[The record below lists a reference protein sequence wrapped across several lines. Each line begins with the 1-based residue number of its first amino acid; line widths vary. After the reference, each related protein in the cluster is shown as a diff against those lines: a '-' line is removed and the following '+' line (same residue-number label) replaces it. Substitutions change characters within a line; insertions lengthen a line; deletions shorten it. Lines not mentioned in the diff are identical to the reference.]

1 MVARA
6 PAVQREPKKPG
17 AVGRVIGALAK
28 LISTLVLALVCSI
41 LLAWLGMTVWWPK
54 ERDLH
59 SEQVLAQELRY
70 LSEDFDGGDWVR
82 PATFARTLTHFVREG
97 SESLGLTGFIAS
109 RHSDPWI
116 RVLQGYAQAMLNV
129 VQIFAVRIAVLALA
143 IPLFSL
149 FGVAGM
155 AEGLMR
161 RDLRRWGG
169 GRESSFVYHHSKRLL
184 GPSMCA
190 ASVLYLASPFSIHPS
205 CAVLPLAML
214 FALGVVLT
222 IATFKKYL

>member
-6 PAVQREPKKPG
+6 PVVRREPKTPG
-17 AVGRVIGALAK
+17 AIARVISALAK
-28 LISTLVLALVCSI
+28 VISTLVLALCCSI
-41 LLAWLGMTVWWPK
+41 LLEWLGTAVWWPK
-54 ERDLH
+54 ERVLH
-59 SEQVLAQELRY
+59 SERVLAQELRD
-70 LSEDFDGGDWVR
+70 LSDDFDESVWVR

-109 RHSDPWI
+109 RQSNPWLRAI
-116 RVLQGYAQAMLNV
+116 QGYAQAMLNV
-129 VQIFAVRIAVLALA
+129 AQIFAVRIAVLALA

-149 FGVAGM
+149 FGVLGV

-169 GRESSFVYHHSKRLL
+169 GRESSFLYHHSKRLL
-184 GPSMCA
+184 GPCICA

-205 CAVLPLAML
+205 WAVLPLAML
-214 FALGVVLT
+214 LAIGVAVT

>member
-28 LISTLVLALVCSI
+28 LTSTLVLALLCSV
-41 LLAWLGMTVWWPK
+41 LLEWLGMAVWWPE
-54 ERDLH
+54 ERVLH
-59 SEQVLAQELRY
+59 SERVLAQELRY
-70 LSEDFDGGDWVR
+70 LSEDFDESVWTR

-97 SESLGLTGFIAS
+97 SASLGLTGFIAS
-109 RHSDPWI
+109 RQSDPWI
-116 RVLQGYAQAMLNV
+116 RVLQGCAQAMLNV
-129 VQIFAVRIAVLALA
+129 AQIFVVRIAVLALA
-143 IPLFSL
+143 TPLFSL
-149 FGVAGM
+149 FGVVGM
-155 AEGLMR
+155 AEGLTR

-184 GPSMCA
+184 GPVMCA
-190 ASVLYLASPFSIHPS
+190 ASLLYLASPFSIHPS
-205 CAVLPLAML
+205 FVLLPLAML
-214 FALGVVLT
+214 FAIGVAVT